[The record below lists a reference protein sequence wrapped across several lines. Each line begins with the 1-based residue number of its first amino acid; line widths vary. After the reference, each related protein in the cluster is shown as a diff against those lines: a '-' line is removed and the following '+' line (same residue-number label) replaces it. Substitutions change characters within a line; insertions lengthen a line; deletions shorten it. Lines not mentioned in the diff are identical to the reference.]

1 MCSSGDAACRYHY
14 CNKLVVT
21 PPSPGGGAFWNSA
34 IGRSVC
40 PSVCLS
46 HGAAACLGYRHA
58 GCMQLS
64 HRRPPGICG
73 LRTRR
78 RTDVDPPRFLDRTV
92 IGAGAYRLAARG
104 AIPCYYYDKQSG
116 AATRSRKLADSTA
129 ERPPRRSLEL
139 VSIDLSTC
147 MMHSSSH
154 DRPTIHFSRAS
165 RAVTSQDRPPH
176 QYAISS
182 V

>member
-14 CNKLVVT
+14 CNRLVVT

-92 IGAGAYRLAARG
+92 IGAGAYRLAVRG

-147 MMHSSSH
+147 KALIIA
-154 DRPTIHFSRAS
+154 RPTDNSFLSRITSCDVTRSTAAS
-165 RAVTSQDRPPH
+165 
-176 QYAISS
+176 ICN
-182 V
+182 